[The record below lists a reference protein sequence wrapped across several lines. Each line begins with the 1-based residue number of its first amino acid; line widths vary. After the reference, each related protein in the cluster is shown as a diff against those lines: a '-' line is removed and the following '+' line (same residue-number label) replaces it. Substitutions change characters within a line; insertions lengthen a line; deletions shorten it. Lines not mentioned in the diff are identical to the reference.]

1 MASEVKS
8 ENDFMQVLSNPQNL
22 GKFYAVRVLN
32 TCHIQGDPPKIDL
45 EILWIAVNLQE
56 YKSKYWKPQFNY
68 YFTSSSN
75 SYYHYTGD

>member
-8 ENDFMQVLSNPQNL
+8 ENNFMQVLSNPQNL

-45 EILWIAVNLQE
+45 EILWIAVNCSELARVQE
-56 YKSKYWKPQFNY
+56 QVLKTTIQLLLY
-68 YFTSSSN
+68 
-75 SYYHYTGD
+75 